1 MLPRQAH
8 SLDSADRA
16 RGGGG
21 AGGAGGRR
29 KGSDP
34 GPGGSGSAAAA
45 AASSSSP
52 TALTVVHELFGSYD
66 NVMCRDMK
74 YKDLKTEGPPP
85 HPPPLRSCVPI
96 RCMGESGDE
105 RYQRARVGLTL
116 KRAKGARQSSAVIWS
131 WNLRE
136 FVNLPKHVP
145 REIRF
150 SPEEA
155 ATRHPL
161 RASAESART
170 RPRCYLH
177 QPRRESAYRPRWLP
191 S

>member
-85 HPPPLRSCVPI
+85 PPPPAHPFGTPVPACPRS
-96 RCMGESGDE
+96 
-105 RYQRARVGLTL
+105 QA
-116 KRAKGARQSSAVIWS
+116 
-131 WNLRE
+131 
-136 FVNLPKHVP
+136 
-145 REIRF
+145 
-150 SPEEA
+150 
-155 ATRHPL
+155 
-161 RASAESART
+161 
-170 RPRCYLH
+170 
-177 QPRRESAYRPRWLP
+177 
-191 S
+191 